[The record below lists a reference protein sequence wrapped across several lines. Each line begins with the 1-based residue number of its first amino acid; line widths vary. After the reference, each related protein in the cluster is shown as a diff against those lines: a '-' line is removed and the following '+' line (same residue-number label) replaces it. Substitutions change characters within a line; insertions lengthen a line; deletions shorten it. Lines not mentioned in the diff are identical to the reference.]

1 MKKKALAILLTAAL
15 VAAMPLSAL
24 AAGSSSTGSSGGG
37 GGGGG
42 RKTITTTTTTAATG
56 TPTTTADGQ
65 SLATNG
71 AGSKTADVTATF
83 AVGDAQT
90 AGLPEAVAASITGI
104 NAGTSLAA
112 AVDNAVLEGY
122 AALTK
127 TSAIVLNDTT
137 TNTVANRE
145 VSVTLY
151 IPNLISSLENVKI
164 LYFENATGQWKV
176 VEPTAVDFTNKTVTF
191 NMFGSGTVTVIHK

>member
-15 VAAMPLSAL
+15 VAAMPLSAM

-37 GGGGG
+37 GG
-42 RKTITTTTTTAATG
+42 RKTITTSTTPTD
-56 TPTTTADGQ
+56 TPTTMADGQ

-71 AGSKTADVTATF
+71 AGSQAADVTATF
-83 AVGDAQT
+83 AVGAAQT
-90 AGLPEAVAASITGI
+90 AGLPEAVAASIAGI
-104 NAGTSLAA
+104 NAGNNLAA

-127 TSAIVLNDTT
+127 TSAIVLNDKA
-137 TNTVANRE
+137 TNTVANKE

-164 LYFENATGQWKV
+164 LYFENATSQWKV
-176 VEPTAVDFTNKTVTF
+176 VEPTAVDFVNKTVTF
-191 NMFGSGTVTVIHK
+191 TMYGSGTVTVIHK

>member
-1 MKKKALAILLTAAL
+1 MKKRAFAILLTAAL

-24 AAGSSSTGSSGGG
+24 AAGSSSTGSGLKSGGG
-37 GGGGG
+37 RG
-42 RKTITTTTTTAATG
+42 TTTTTAANTG
-56 TPTTTADGQ
+56 NATTTADGQ

-71 AGSKTADVTATF
+71 AGSQTADVTATF

-90 AGLPEAVAASITGI
+90 AGLAETVVASITSI
-104 NAGTSLAA
+104 NSGSDLAA
-112 AVDNAVLEGY
+112 AVNNTALEGY

-127 TSAIVLNDTT
+127 TSAIILNDK
-137 TNTVANRE
+137 TNNSVANKE

-151 IPNLISSLENVKI
+151 IPNLIAGLENVQI

-176 VEPTAVDFTNKTVTF
+176 VEPTAIDFANKTVTF
-191 NMFGSGTVTVIHK
+191 TMFGSGTVTVIHK